1 MDQILLEKVK
11 KDLKTLLLR
20 DMAQSLEDSLH
31 NAVQE
36 RQGHLEFI
44 SHLLDAQITGRRQR
58 AVQRRIDKACFPRR
72 MTFENFDWNFQPG
85 LNVEHLK
92 NLQQI
97 AFVRDKSPL
106 LILGISGCGKT
117 HIAAA
122 LGIKACE
129 HGLKAR
135 FAKLQ
140 EILAQLY
147 ASLAD
152 DSTDELL
159 AALSKL
165 DLLILDDVNYIRT
178 KQEYP
183 SLFLD
188 LVNACQ
194 DRVCL
199 VVTSYLSIEDWGKAL
214 GNPSV
219 VNAVVDR
226 LFHRAEILHI
236 HPAIS
241 YRTQGPHAP
250 KIPTRTE

>member
-11 KDLKTLLLR
+11 KNLKTLLLK
-20 DMAQSLEDSLH
+20 DMAQSLEAGLH
-31 NAVQE
+31 HAVQE
-36 RQGHLEFI
+36 RQSHLEFI
-44 SHLLDAQITGRRQR
+44 SHLLDAQVSGRRQR

-72 MTFENFDWNFQPG
+72 MTLENFDWNFQPG

-92 NLQQI
+92 NLQHL

-106 LILGISGCGKT
+106 LILGASGCGKT

-159 AALSKL
+159 VAVSKL
-165 DLLILDDVNYIRT
+165 DLLIIDDVNFIRT
-178 KQEYP
+178 RHEYP
-183 SLFLD
+183 SLLLD

-199 VVTSYLSIEDWGKAL
+199 VVTSYLSIEDWGAAL

-241 YRTQGPHAP
+241 YRTHGPHAP
-250 KIPTRTE
+250 KIPTKTE

>member
-1 MDQILLEKVK
+1 MDQILLEKVQK
-11 KDLKTLLLR
+11 NLKTLLLK
-20 DMAQSLEDSLH
+20 DMAESLEASLH
-31 NAVQE
+31 HAVQE
-36 RQGHLEFI
+36 RQAHLEFI
-44 SHLLDAQITGRRQR
+44 SQLLDAQMTGRRQR
-58 AVQRRIDKACFPRR
+58 TVQRRIDRACFPRH
-72 MTFENFDWNFQPG
+72 MTFENFDWGFQPG

-92 NLQQI
+92 NLKQL

-106 LILGISGCGKT
+106 LMLGTTGCGKT
-117 HIAAA
+117 HIATA
-122 LGIKACE
+122 LGLKACE
-129 HGLKAR
+129 LGFKAR
-135 FAKLQ
+135 FARLQ

-159 AALSKL
+159 IKLSKL
-165 DLLILDDVNYIRT
+165 DLLILDDVNYVRARH
-178 KQEYP
+178 EYP
-183 SLFLD
+183 SLLLD

-199 VVTSYLSIEDWGKAL
+199 IVTTQLSIEDWGKAL

-241 YRTQGPHAP
+241 YRTHGPHAP
-250 KIPTRTE
+250 KIPTKTE